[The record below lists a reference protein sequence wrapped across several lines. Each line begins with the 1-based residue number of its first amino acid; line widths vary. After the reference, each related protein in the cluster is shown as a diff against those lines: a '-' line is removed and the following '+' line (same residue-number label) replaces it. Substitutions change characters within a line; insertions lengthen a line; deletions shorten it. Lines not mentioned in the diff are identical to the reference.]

1 MRLRSPAPPNLSV
14 MGELPDLQEARRR
27 LGLALEVFRHD
38 RWVLGYLRGGWLQPI
53 AASEV
58 SRRFMQSRPLM
69 PLSRRAL
76 YEKRPVVVN
85 SVIENPN
92 PSNGYDWELDWPAI
106 LYAPVGEEGHR
117 PIGLLIIGCRRDHWY
132 SEEDVTYAIT
142 LGITL
147 APLVAALRGPL
158 GRLNESEGEVAQLLS
173 YGLSAQEIARA
184 IRVDDHASR
193 ELVES
198 VTRKLQRVE
207 TDELALPLDEIR
219 PRRRSLRL

>member
-1 MRLRSPAPPNLSV
+1 
-14 MGELPDLQEARRR
+14 MGQLPDLQEARRR

-76 YEKRPVVVN
+76 FEKRPVIVN
-85 SVIENPN
+85 SLIEDPN

-106 LYAPVGEEGHR
+106 LYAPVGEIGQR
-117 PIGLLIIGCRRDHWY
+117 PIGLLILGCRRDHWY
-132 SEEDVTYAIT
+132 SEEDVHYAGS

-147 APLVAALRGPL
+147 APMVQALRGPL
-158 GRLNESEGEVAQLLS
+158 GRLNEIESEVAQLLS
-173 YGLSAQEIARA
+173 YGLSEAEIARA
-184 IRVDDHASR
+184 IRFDERRTRALVDG
-193 ELVES
+193 
-198 VTRKLQRVE
+198 VTRKLKLVT
-207 TDELALPLDEIR
+207 TDEMALSLVDR
-219 PRRRSLRL
+219 PARRRGYGL